1 MPPRSE
7 TLERLRLDP
16 EKLTFVLTLN
26 TMTEEE
32 AMTVIRRHNPS
43 LRLHIEHRVASR
55 DATLIAGSYSQA
67 DS

>member
-1 MPPRSE
+1 
-7 TLERLRLDP
+7 
-16 EKLTFVLTLN
+16 LTLN